1 MAERSHDEDS
11 APRTAFT
18 AALAQLRRR
27 LPDVSDEVLA
37 RRASLTALP
46 SGRRVAVNARRLGEW
61 LNGRSVPRDFEQVHA
76 LVQAIESAAGGTATG
91 QSLQRWRQLWR
102 AAHEQRTA
110 ARTPPVA
117 ATTAELV
124 VGRPP
129 SDAASLRERPEL
141 SAAIDGALR
150 DGAVR
155 QVLLTGP
162 GGSGKSQLAAAAF
175 HRARGRGGLFAWVS
189 ASSRQ
194 SLLAGYARAWR
205 AVAAG
210 ILDGPTAAG
219 GRPAHPDGYG
229 HDEETQADLL
239 VAWLR
244 ATPQQWLVV
253 LDDAD
258 DPADL
263 DGLWPIGEHGRT
275 IVTTR
280 RRDAMVLRPSAR
292 VVQVGM
298 FTGAESVD
306 YLRNRLSLDP
316 AAGHGEPPPDGEL
329 AELAA
334 ALGHFPLAL
343 SQAAAFLIDTG
354 TGVAAYR
361 RLLDDERERLADL
374 FPPSSPADG
383 HDRTVASTWQLAA
396 QRAAALAKPGAA
408 QRMLELVAL
417 LAPVGVPQDLL
428 LTDAARA
435 RVGTDRRE
443 ALAALRALHRL
454 SLITHDASTVA
465 MHALVQRA
473 VRESVPDAE
482 LPALVRAAADALDEA
497 WTRPDPDLPV
507 AALYDSLLALRRAAG
522 EHLWH
527 GVMHPVLRRLGEHLM
542 ALGRTAAARDSLDEL
557 LRHARARLGDGHRDA
572 IFLAAQRAQSIGELG
587 DPAAAHAELTRLRRD
602 AERLLGPD
610 DPDTLWIRL
619 HEALQPFEL
628 GAPAVTLADMVPLLA
643 QATAVL
649 GGEHP
654 LTLSARRYVAL
665 CRGMSGDPAGAREGF
680 AALADELAQRRG
692 PSHPDT
698 LSTLSDLGRW
708 IGEAGDAE
716 LAVRTYQRAVEGLVA
731 VHGPLHHD
739 TLTARHNLAY
749 WRGLAGQPSPAVDE
763 FGVATQDAERALGP
777 RHPTTLTFR
786 TNLAYW
792 TGLAADPAA
801 GMAALAELQQ
811 VVEQVFG
818 HAHPRALRT
827 RQLHAQL
834 RHRGGD
840 VAGAVGELTEVL
852 ADMRA
857 VQSDGHLRTGEVA
870 QLLASWTASPPH
882 DQTAAVRASA

>member
-1 MAERSHDEDS
+1 MAERSHDQDS

-37 RRASLTALP
+37 RRASSIALP
-46 SGRRVAVNARRLGEW
+46 SGRRIAVNARRLGEW
-61 LNGRSVPRDFEQVHA
+61 INGRSVPRDFEQVHA
-76 LVQAIESAAGGTATG
+76 LVQAVETAVGGPATG

-102 AAHEQRTA
+102 AAHEQQRTPV
-110 ARTPPVA
+110 RTPPA
-117 ATTAELV
+117 AGPGAELV

-129 SDAASLRERPEL
+129 SDAASLRERPDL
-141 SAAIDGALR
+141 AAAIDDALR
-150 DGAVR
+150 DEAVR

-162 GGSGKSQLAAAAF
+162 GGAGKSQLAAAAF
-175 HRARGRGGLFAWVS
+175 HRARGGGGLFAWVS

-194 SLLAGYARAWR
+194 SLLTGYARVWR
-205 AVAAG
+205 AVAG
-210 ILDGPTAAG
+210 GVLDAAPG
-219 GRPAHPDGYG
+219 ARPAHPDGYG

-244 ATPQQWLVV
+244 ATPQPWLVV

-263 DGLWPIGEHGRT
+263 DGLWPIGEHGRS

-280 RRDAMVLRPSAR
+280 RRDALVLRPSAR

-329 AELAA
+329 AGLAA

-354 TGVAAYR
+354 TGVATYR

-396 QRAAALAKPGAA
+396 QRAAALAKPGTA
-408 QRMLELVAL
+408 QRMLELVSL
-417 LAPVGVPQDLL
+417 LAPVGVPQELL
-428 LTDAARA
+428 LTGAARA
-435 RVGTDRRE
+435 WIGADRRE
-443 ALAALRALHRL
+443 ALPALRALHRL
-454 SLITHDASTVA
+454 SLITHDAATVA

-473 VRESVPDAE
+473 VRESVPDTE
-482 LPALVRAAADALDEA
+482 LPALARAAADALDEA
-497 WTRPDPDLPV
+497 WAAPDAGLPV
-507 AALYDSLLALRRAAG
+507 AALYDSLLALRRVAG
-522 EHLWH
+522 EQLWH
-527 GVMHPVLRRLGEHLM
+527 EGMHPVLRRLGEHLM
-542 ALGRTAAARDSLDEL
+542 AVGRTAAARDTLDEL
-557 LRHARARLGDGHRDA
+557 LEQARARLGDGHRDA
-572 IFLAAQRAQSIGELG
+572 IFVAAQRAQAVGELG
-587 DPAAAHAELTRLRRD
+587 DPAAAHPELTRLRRD
-602 AERLLGPD
+602 AERLLGAD

-619 HEALQPFEL
+619 REGLQPFEL
-628 GAPAVTLADMVPLLA
+628 GAPAVALADMVPLLA
-643 QATAVL
+643 RATAVL
-649 GGEHP
+649 GDDHP

-665 CRGMSGDPAGAREGF
+665 CQGMCGDPAAARDGF
-680 AALADELAQRRG
+680 RALAGELARRRG
-692 PSHPDT
+692 PAHADT
-698 LSTLSDLGRW
+698 VSTLSDLGRW

-716 LAVRTYQRAVEGLVA
+716 LAVQTYQRAVEGLVA

-749 WRGLAGQPSPAVDE
+749 WRGLAGQPAAAVEE

-792 TGLAADPAA
+792 TGLADDPGA
-801 GMAALAELQQ
+801 GMAALAALQT
-811 VVEQVFG
+811 VVEEVFG

-840 VAGAVGELTEVL
+840 VAGAVGELTAVL

-857 VQSDGHLRTGEVA
+857 VQSDDHLRTGEAA
-870 QLLASWTASPPH
+870 QLLASWTAPPGA
-882 DQTAAVRASA
+882 TAAAPASA

>member
-1 MAERSHDEDS
+1 MAERSNDQDS
-11 APRTAFT
+11 APRVAFT

-37 RRASLTALP
+37 RRASGIALP
-46 SGRRVAVNARRLGEW
+46 SGRRIAVNARRLGEW
-61 LNGRSVPRDFEQVHA
+61 INGRSVPRDFEQVHA
-76 LVQAIESAAGGTATG
+76 LVQAVETAAGGSATG

-102 AAHEQRTA
+102 AAHEQQRA
-110 ARTPPVA
+110 PARTPQ
-117 ATTAELV
+117 ATTPVAELV

-141 SAAIDGALR
+141 AEAIDDALR
-150 DGAVR
+150 DDAVR

-175 HRARGRGGLFAWVS
+175 HRARGGGGLFAWVS

-194 SLLAGYARAWR
+194 SLLAGYARVWR
-205 AVAAG
+205 AVSGGALDRPAAAG
-210 ILDGPTAAG
+210 RT
-219 GRPAHPDGYG
+219 AHPDGYG

-244 ATPQQWLVV
+244 TTPQPWLVV

-263 DGLWPIGEHGRT
+263 DGLWPIGEHGRS

-280 RRDAMVLRPSAR
+280 RRDAMVLRPTAR
-292 VVQVGM
+292 VVRVGM
-298 FTGAESVD
+298 FTGPESVD

-316 AAGHGEPPPDGEL
+316 AAGHGEPPPDAEL
-329 AELAA
+329 AGLAA

-396 QRAAALAKPGAA
+396 QRAAALAKPGTA
-408 QRMLELVAL
+408 QRLLELVAL
-417 LAPVGVPQDLL
+417 LAPVGVPQELL
-428 LTDAARA
+428 LTGAARA
-435 RVGTDRRE
+435 RIGADRRE

-454 SLITHDASTVA
+454 SLLTHDSATVA

-482 LPALVRAAADALDEA
+482 LPGLARAAADALDEA
-497 WTRPDPDLPV
+497 WAAPDGGLPV
-507 AALYDSLLALRRAAG
+507 AALYDSLLALHRAVG
-522 EHLWH
+522 ELLWH
-527 GVMHPVLRRLGEHLM
+527 GGMHPVLRRLGEHLM
-542 ALGRTAAARDSLDEL
+542 AVGRTAAARDALDDL
-557 LRHARARLGDGHRDA
+557 VRQAHTRLGGEHRDSV
-572 IFLAAQRAQSIGELG
+572 FLAAQRAQAVGELG
-587 DPAAAHAELTRLRRD
+587 DPAAAHADLTRLRAD
-602 AERLLGPD
+602 AERLLGAD

-619 HEALQPFEL
+619 HQALQPFEL
-628 GAPAVTLADMVPLLA
+628 GAPAATYDEMVPLLA
-643 QATAVL
+643 HASAVL
-649 GGEHP
+649 GYDHA
-654 LTLSARRYVAL
+654 LTLQARRYVAL
-665 CRGMSGDPAGAREGF
+665 CRGMSGDAAGARDGF
-680 AALADELAQRRG
+680 TALADELARRRG
-692 PSHPDT
+692 PAHPDT
-698 LSTLSDLGRW
+698 VSTLSDLGRW

-716 LAVRTYQRAVEGLVA
+716 LAVQTYQRAVEGLVA

-749 WRGLAGQPSPAVDE
+749 WRGLAGQPAAAVAD

-792 TGLAADPAA
+792 TGLADDPAA
-801 GMAALAELQQ
+801 GMAALAELQA

-840 VAGAVGELTEVL
+840 VAGAVGELTAVL

-857 VQSDGHLRTGEVA
+857 VQSDDHLRTGEAA
-870 QLLASWTASPPH
+870 QLLASWTVTSHDAATSP
-882 DQTAAVRASA
+882 

>member
-1 MAERSHDEDS
+1 MTEHAGEQDS
-11 APRTAFT
+11 APRITFT

-37 RRASLTALP
+37 RRASGIALP
-46 SGRRVAVNARRLGEW
+46 SGRRIAVNARRLGEW
-61 LNGRSVPRDFEQVHA
+61 INGRSVPRDFEQVHA
-76 LVQAIESAAGGTATG
+76 LVQAVETAVGGSATG

-102 AAHEQRTA
+102 AAHEQQRTPV
-110 ARTPPVA
+110 RTPPA
-117 ATTAELV
+117 GGPAAELV

-129 SDAASLRERPEL
+129 SDAASLRQRPDL
-141 SAAIDGALR
+141 AAAIDGALR
-150 DGAVR
+150 DDAVR

-175 HRARGRGGLFAWVS
+175 HRARGGGGLFAWVS

-194 SLLAGYARAWR
+194 SLLTGYARTWR
-205 AVAAG
+205 AVSGGA
-210 ILDGPTAAG
+210 LDGPAAG
-219 GRPAHPDGYG
+219 RSAHPDGYG

-244 ATPQQWLVV
+244 TTPQPWLVV

-263 DGLWPIGEHGRT
+263 DGLWPIGEHGRS

-280 RRDAMVLRPSAR
+280 RRDALVLRPSAR

-408 QRMLELVAL
+408 QRMLELVSL
-417 LAPVGVPQDLL
+417 LAPVGVPQELL
-428 LTDAARA
+428 LTGAARA
-435 RVGTDRRE
+435 WIRADRRE
-443 ALAALRALHRL
+443 ALPALRALHRL
-454 SLITHDASTVA
+454 SLITHDTATVA

-473 VRESVPDAE
+473 VRESVPDTE
-482 LPALVRAAADALDEA
+482 LPALARAAADALDEA
-497 WTRPDPDLPV
+497 WAAPDAGLPV

-527 GVMHPVLRRLGEHLM
+527 GGMHPVLRRLGEHLM
-542 ALGRTAAARDSLDEL
+542 AVGRTAAARDVLDEL
-557 LRHARARLGDGHRDA
+557 LAQARARLGDEHRDA
-572 IFLAAQRAQSIGELG
+572 IFLAAQRAQAVGELG
-587 DPAAAHAELTRLRRD
+587 DPAAAHADLSRLRRD
-602 AERLLGPD
+602 AERLLGAD
-610 DPDTLWIRL
+610 HADTLWIRL

-628 GAPAVTLADMVPLLA
+628 GAPAAMCAEMAPLRA
-643 QATAVL
+643 HAAAVL
-649 GGEHP
+649 GDEHP

-665 CRGMSGDPAGAREGF
+665 GRGMCGDAAAARDGF
-680 AALADELAQRRG
+680 RALAAELARLRG
-692 PSHPDT
+692 PAHPDT

-708 IGEAGDAE
+708 IGEAGDAD
-716 LAVRTYQRAVEGLVA
+716 LAVKTYQDAVEGLVA

-749 WRGLAGQPSPAVDE
+749 WRGLAGQTAAAVEE
-763 FGVATQDAERALGP
+763 FRVATQDAERALGP
-777 RHPTTLTFR
+777 RHPTTMTFR

-792 TGLAADPAA
+792 TGLADDPGA
-801 GMAALAELQQ
+801 GMAALAELRP

-840 VAGAVGELTEVL
+840 VAGAIGELTAVL

-857 VQSDGHLRTGEVA
+857 VQSDDHLRTGEVA
-870 QLLASWTASPPH
+870 QLLASWTAPPQ
-882 DQTAAVRASA
+882 DAASAAQAPA

>member
-1 MAERSHDEDS
+1 MAQLSQDPDG

-18 AALAQLRRR
+18 AALAQLRGR

-61 LNGRSVPRDFEQVHA
+61 LHGRSVPRDFEQVHA
-76 LVQAIESAAGGTATG
+76 LVQAVETAAGGSATS

-102 AAHEQRTA
+102 AAQEQRTA
-110 ARTPPVA
+110 VRTTPA
-117 ATTAELV
+117 AGAELV
-124 VGRPP
+124 VGRAP
-129 SDAASLRERPEL
+129 SDAASLRQRPEL
-141 SAAIDGALR
+141 AGAIDDALR
-150 DGAVR
+150 DPAVR

-175 HRARGRGGLFAWVS
+175 HRARGGGGLFAWVS

-194 SLLAGYARAWR
+194 SLLAGYARVWR
-205 AVAAG
+205 AVAG
-210 ILDGPTAAG
+210 GVLDAPAAPG

-244 ATPQQWLVV
+244 STPQRWLVV

-263 DGLWPIGEHGRT
+263 DGLWPMGEHGRT
-275 IVTTR
+275 TVTTR
-280 RRDAMVLRPSAR
+280 RRDALVLRPAAR

-298 FTGAESVD
+298 FTGPESVD

-316 AAGHGEPPPDGEL
+316 SAGRGQPPPDGEL

-354 TGVAAYR
+354 TDVAAYR

-396 QRAAALAKPGAA
+396 QRAAALAKPGTA
-408 QRMLELVAL
+408 QRMLELVSL

-428 LTDAARA
+428 LTGAARTW
-435 RVGTDRRE
+435 VGAQRRE

-454 SLITHDASTVA
+454 SLLTHDAPTVA

-473 VRESVPDAE
+473 VREAVPESE
-482 LPALVRAAADALDEA
+482 LPALARTAADALDEA
-497 WTRPDPDLPV
+497 WATPDPALPV

-522 EHLWH
+522 EHLWRP
-527 GVMHPVLRRLGEHLM
+527 GMHPVLRRLAEHLM
-542 ALGRTAAARDSLDEL
+542 AVGRTGAARDTAGEL
-557 LRHARARLGDGHRDA
+557 LEQARERLGGEHRDV
-572 IFLAAQRAQSIGELG
+572 IFLAAQQAQAVGELG
-587 DPAAAHAELTRLRRD
+587 DPATAHAALAVLRRD
-602 AERLLGPD
+602 AERLLGAD
-610 DPDTLWIRL
+610 DPDTLWIRQR
-619 HEALQPFEL
+619 EALQPFEL
-628 GAPAVTLADMVPLLA
+628 GAPATALAEMVPLHA
-643 QATAVL
+643 RAAAVL
-649 GGEHP
+649 GDDHP
-654 LTLSARRYVAL
+654 LTLSTRRYVAL
-665 CRGMSGDPAGAREGF
+665 CRGMSGDPAGARQWF
-680 AALADELAQRRG
+680 TALADELAQQRG
-692 PSHPDT
+692 PAHPDT

-708 IGEAGDAE
+708 IGETGDADG
-716 LAVRTYQRAVEGLVA
+716 AVDTYQRAMLGLAA

-749 WRGLAGQPSPAVDE
+749 WRGLAGQPTAAVEE
-763 FGVATQDAERALGP
+763 FSVATQDAERALGP

-792 TGLAADPAA
+792 TGLADDPAA
-801 GMAALAELQQ
+801 GMAALAELQI

-818 HAHPRALRT
+818 HTHPRALRT

-840 VAGAVGELTEVL
+840 AAGAVGELTGVL
-852 ADMRA
+852 TDMRA
-857 VQSDGHLRTGEVA
+857 VQGDGHLRTVEVA
-870 QLLASWTASPPH
+870 QLLATWT
-882 DQTAAVRASA
+882 SAPDPVG

>member
-1 MAERSHDEDS
+1 MAERSHDQDS

-27 LPDVSDEVLA
+27 LPDMSDEVLA
-37 RRASLTALP
+37 RRASGIALP
-46 SGRRVAVNARRLGEW
+46 SGRRIAVNARRLGEW
-61 LNGRSVPRDFEQVHA
+61 INGRSVPRDFEQVHA
-76 LVQAIESAAGGTATG
+76 LVQAVETAVGGSATG

-110 ARTPPVA
+110 VRTPP
-117 ATTAELV
+117 ATGTAAELV

-129 SDAASLRERPEL
+129 SDAASLRERSDL
-141 SAAIDGALR
+141 AAAVDDALR

-175 HRARGRGGLFAWVS
+175 HRARGGGGLFAWVS

-194 SLLAGYARAWR
+194 SLLTGYARVWR
-205 AVAAG
+205 AVSGGA
-210 ILDGPTAAG
+210 LDGPAAAAG
-219 GRPAHPDGYG
+219 RAAHPDGYG

-244 ATPQQWLVV
+244 ATPQPWLVV

-263 DGLWPIGEHGRT
+263 DGLWPIGEHGRS

-329 AELAA
+329 AGLAA

-396 QRAAALAKPGAA
+396 QRAAALAKPGTA
-408 QRMLELVAL
+408 QRMLELVSL
-417 LAPVGVPQDLL
+417 LAPVGVPQELL
-428 LTDAARA
+428 LTGAARA
-435 RVGTDRRE
+435 WIGADRRE
-443 ALAALRALHRL
+443 ALPALRALHRL
-454 SLITHDASTVA
+454 SLITHDAATVA

-473 VRESVPDAE
+473 VRESVPDTE
-482 LPALVRAAADALDEA
+482 LPALARAAADALDEA
-497 WTRPDPDLPV
+497 WAAEDLDLPV
-507 AALYDSLLALRRAAG
+507 SALYDSVLALRRAAG

-527 GVMHPVLRRLGEHLM
+527 GGMHRLLRRIGEHLM
-542 ALGRTAAARDSLDEL
+542 ALGRTGAARDAVDEL
-557 LRHARARLGDGHRDA
+557 LQQARVRLGGEHRDV
-572 IFLAAQRAQSIGELG
+572 IFLAAQRAQAVGELG
-587 DPAAAHAELTRLRRD
+587 DPAAAHAELGRLRHE
-602 AERLLGPD
+602 AERLLGAD

-619 HEALQPFEL
+619 HEARQPFEL
-628 GAPAVTLADMVPLLA
+628 GSPSASQSALVPLFA
-643 QATAVL
+643 HATTAL
-649 GGEHP
+649 GAEHP
-654 LTLSARRYVAL
+654 VTVMARRYAAL
-665 CRGMSGDPAGAREGF
+665 CRGLAGDAAAARDGHAE
-680 AALADELAQRRG
+680 LADELARRLG
-692 PSHPDT
+692 PAHPDS
-698 LSTLSDLGRW
+698 LNALSDLGRW
-708 IGEAGDAE
+708 IGEAGDAD
-716 LAVRTYQRAVEGLVA
+716 LAVQTYQRAVEGLVA

-749 WRGLAGQPSPAVDE
+749 WRGLAGQPAAAVEE
-763 FGVATQDAERALGP
+763 FGVATKDAERALGP

-792 TGLAADPAA
+792 TGLADDPEA
-801 GMAALAELQQ
+801 GMAALAALQT
-811 VVEQVFG
+811 VVEQVLG

-840 VAGAVGELTEVL
+840 VAGAVGELTAVL

-857 VQSDGHLRTGEVA
+857 VQSDDHLRTGEVA
-870 QLLASWTASPPH
+870 LLLASWTAPPGV
-882 DQTAAVRASA
+882 TAAAPASA

>member
-1 MAERSHDEDS
+1 MAERSHDQDG

-27 LPDVSDEVLA
+27 LPDASDEVLA
-37 RRASLTALP
+37 RRASNVALP
-46 SGRRVAVNARRLGEW
+46 SGRRIAVNARRLGEW

-76 LVQAIESAAGGTATG
+76 LVQAVETATGGSATG

-102 AAHEQRTA
+102 AAHEQRTTVRPA
-110 ARTPPVA
+110 AAAGPV
-117 ATTAELV
+117 AELV

-141 SAAIDGALR
+141 AAAIDDALR
-150 DGAVR
+150 DDTVR

-175 HRARGRGGLFAWVS
+175 HRARGCGGLFAWVS

-194 SLLAGYARAWR
+194 SLLAGYARVWR
-205 AVAAG
+205 AVAG
-210 ILDGPTAAG
+210 GMLDSPAAAG
-219 GRPAHPDGYG
+219 GRAAHPDGYG

-244 ATPQQWLVV
+244 STPQPWLVV

-263 DGLWPIGEHGRT
+263 DGLWPIGEHGRS

-280 RRDAMVLRPSAR
+280 RRDALVLRPAAR

-298 FTGAESVD
+298 FSGAESVD

-316 AAGHGEPPPDGEL
+316 AAGQGEPPPDGEL
-329 AELAA
+329 AGLAA

-354 TGVAAYR
+354 TGVPAYR
-361 RLLDDERERLADL
+361 RMLDDERERLADL
-374 FPPSSPADG
+374 FPPTSPADG

-408 QRMLELVAL
+408 ARMLELVAL

-428 LTDAARA
+428 LTGAARA
-435 RVGTDRRE
+435 RVGADRRE

-454 SLITHDASTVA
+454 SLLTHDTSTVA

-473 VRESVPDAE
+473 VRESVPDTE
-482 LPALVRAAADALDEA
+482 LPALARAAADALDEA
-497 WTRPDPDLPV
+497 WAVPDHSLPV
-507 AALYDSLLALRRAAG
+507 AALYDSLLALRRAVG

-527 GVMHPVLRRLGEHLM
+527 QRMHPVLRRLAEHLM
-542 ALGRTAAARDSLDEL
+542 ALGRTGAARDAADEL
-557 LRHARARLGDGHRDA
+557 LAQARERLGGEHRDV
-572 IFLAAQRAQSIGELG
+572 IFLAAQRAQAVGELG
-587 DPAAAHAELTRLRRD
+587 DPAAALTELTVLQRD
-602 AERLLGPD
+602 AERLLGAD
-610 DPDTLWIRL
+610 DPDTLWIRQRA
-619 HEALQPFEL
+619 ALQPFEL
-628 GAPAVTLADMVPLLA
+628 GAPAATLAEMVPLHA
-643 QATAVL
+643 QAAAVL
-649 GGEHP
+649 GDDHP
-654 LTLSARRYVAL
+654 LTLSTRRYVAL
-665 CRGMSGDPAGAREGF
+665 CRGMSGDPAGAREWF
-680 AALADELAQRRG
+680 TALADELAQRRG

-708 IGEAGDAE
+708 IGETGDAD
-716 LAVRTYQRAVEGLVA
+716 LAVDTYQRAVEGLVA

-749 WRGLAGQPSPAVDE
+749 WRGLAGQPAAAVEE

-792 TGLAADPAA
+792 TGLADDPAA
-801 GMAALAELQQ
+801 GMAALAELQT
-811 VVEQVFG
+811 VVEEVFG
-818 HAHPRALRT
+818 HAHPRAMRA

-840 VAGAVGELTEVL
+840 VAGAVGELTGVL

-857 VQSDGHLRTGEVA
+857 VQSDDHLRTGEAA
-870 QLLASWTASPPH
+870 QLLASWTTRPH
-882 DQTAAVRASA
+882 SS